1 MGIIKIIISKLTD
14 LAKKYVPILPYLNPS
29 KILNKSADE
38 SPILICSHVLSLT
51 AEKIDIAL
59 L

>member
-1 MGIIKIIISKLTD
+1 MSIIISKLTD

-51 AEKIDIAL
+51 AEKIDATL